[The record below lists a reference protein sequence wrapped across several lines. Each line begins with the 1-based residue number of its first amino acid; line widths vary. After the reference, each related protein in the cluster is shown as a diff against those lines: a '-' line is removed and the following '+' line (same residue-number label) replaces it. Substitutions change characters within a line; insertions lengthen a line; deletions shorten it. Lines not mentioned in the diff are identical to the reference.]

1 MTTQTKIITLQEL
14 AEKSRQCREQG
25 ERVVLCHGVFDLIH
39 PGHVRHLQKA
49 RSFGDR
55 LVVTITADPFVN
67 KGPGRPIFPDTLR
80 AESLA
85 ALDCV
90 SWVAVNH
97 ATTALPVL
105 HAVRPSIYVKGQD
118 YKNPEQD
125 ISGNISLEQ
134 KAVESHGGEMCF
146 TEEILFSSSGIINN
160 HFEVFTQ
167 ETKAYLRDFRE
178 RYRADDIIAQCQGLR
193 DKRVLVVGE
202 AIIDEYCTTT
212 PMGLTGKGVNV
223 IAARYESNELFAGGA
238 MAVANHLAGFVDQ
251 VTLLSG
257 VGRDDPYAPFIRAKL
272 APNIQTVF
280 YEFESAPTLLKK
292 RFIDKA
298 MNKLFELYY
307 YEEEPL
313 SEARE
318 AEACAWIAE
327 HAGSFDLVVVPDYGN
342 GLISAR
348 MVRALCDHA
357 RYLAVNTQ
365 VNGGNR
371 GYHVITR
378 YPRADFVAVN
388 EPELRLA
395 AHNRFDPLEGL
406 MHTISAKVHAQQFAV
421 TQGTAG
427 ALWLDGARNR
437 LLHTPALSTRIVDRV
452 GAGDSF
458 LSLASLSLCGGIE
471 PELALFIGSV
481 AAALDVQIVC
491 NRESIAPVSMFKYI
505 NTLLK

>member
-1 MTTQTKIITLQEL
+1 MTGQSKIITLQEL
-14 AEKSRQCREQG
+14 AEKSRQCRARG

-39 PGHVRHLQKA
+39 PGHVRHLQMA
-49 RSFGDR
+49 RSFGDL
-55 LVVTITADPFVN
+55 LVVTLTADAFVN

-85 ALDCV
+85 ALECV

-97 ATTALPVL
+97 ATTAIPVL
-105 HAVRPSIYVKGQD
+105 LAVQPSIYVKGQD
-118 YKNPEQD
+118 YKKPEQD

-134 KAVESHGGEMCF
+134 RAVESHGGQMRF

-160 HFEVFTQ
+160 HFDVFTP
-167 ETKAYLRDFRE
+167 ETKAYLQGVRT
-178 RYRADDIIAQCQGLR
+178 RYRADDIIARCYGLR
-193 DKRVLVVGE
+193 NKRVLVVGE
-202 AIIDEYCTTT
+202 AIIDEYCYTT
-212 PMGLTGKGVNV
+212 PMGLTGKGVNI

-257 VGRDDPYAPFIRAKL
+257 VGREDPYAPFIRAKL
-272 APNIQTVF
+272 APNIQTRF
-280 YEFESAPTLLKK
+280 FEFESAPTLLKR
-292 RFIDKA
+292 RFIDKS

-313 SEARE
+313 SAACE

-327 HAGSFDLVVVPDYGN
+327 HASSFDLVVVPDYGN
-342 GLISAR
+342 GLISAK
-348 MVRALCDHA
+348 MVQSLCDHA
-357 RYLAVNTQ
+357 PYLAVNTQ

-395 AHNRFDPLEGL
+395 AHNRFDPLDGL
-406 MHTISAKVHAQQFAV
+406 MRTMSGQVQARQFAV

-427 ALWLDGARNR
+427 ALWLDGAQDRFY
-437 LLHTPALSTRIVDRV
+437 HTPALSTRIVDRV

-458 LSLASLSLCGGIE
+458 LALASLALSGGIE
-471 PELALFIGSV
+471 PELALFLGSV